1 MANVARTKGFI
12 RLFLVAAVSAST
24 LLIGA
29 CAGDKEEVEYKE
41 APVEDLYNKALD
53 TLEGGDFKAA
63 TKLFDE
69 VERQHPY
76 SPWATKA
83 QIMAAYAYYQ
93 SDQYDEAVAALERF
107 IQLHPANPD
116 VPYAQYLIGL
126 SYYERISDP
135 ARDQEMTQE
144 ARRVFSELI
153 ARYPDSKYARDA
165 RVKLD
170 LANDHLAAKEMVVG
184 RFYLRQRHYLA
195 AINRFKTVIQS
206 YQTTTH
212 VPEALHRLV
221 EAYRALGLDEE
232 AQKAAALLG
241 YNFPGSEWYLDS
253 YALVEDGTVRPTEK
267 SWYELW

>member
-1 MANVARTKGFI
+1 MGFL
-12 RLFLVAAVSAST
+12 RLFLVAALSASA
-24 LLIGA
+24 LSIAA
-29 CAGDKEEVEYKE
+29 CASKDEEVEYKE
-41 APVEDLYNKALD
+41 APVEDLYDNALD
-53 TLEGGDFKAA
+53 TLEAGNYKAA

-83 QIMAAYAYYQ
+83 QIMAAYAYYEA
-93 SDQYDEAVAALERF
+93 DQYDEAVAALERF

-116 VPYAQYLIGL
+116 VPYAHYLIGL

-135 ARDQEMTQE
+135 ARDQEMTRE
-144 ARRVFSELI
+144 ARRVFSELV

-184 RFYLRQRHYLA
+184 RYYLRQRHYLA
-195 AINRFKTVIQS
+195 AINRFKTVIEQ

-221 EAYRALGLDEE
+221 EAYRALGLDDQAE
-232 AQKAAALLG
+232 KMAAVLG
-241 YNFPGSEWYLDS
+241 HNFPGSEWYVDS
-253 YALVEDGTVRPTEK
+253 YALVEDSSVQHPDGKP
-267 SWYELW
+267 WYKFW

>member
-1 MANVARTKGFI
+1 MASTAGTKDFV
-12 RLFLVAAVSAST
+12 RLFLVAAVSG

-29 CAGDKEEVEYKE
+29 CAGDDEEVEYQE
-41 APVEDLYNKALD
+41 APVEGLYNNAMD
-53 TLEGGDFKAA
+53 TLEVGNYGAA
-63 TKLFDE
+63 TRMFDE

-83 QIMAAYAYYQ
+83 QVMAAYAHYQ
-93 SDQYDEAVAALERF
+93 ADQYDEAVAALERF

-116 VPYAQYLIGL
+116 VSYAHYLIGL
-126 SYYERISDP
+126 CYYERISDP

-153 ARYPDSKYARDA
+153 TRYPDSKYARDA

-184 RFYLRQRHYLA
+184 RYYLRQRHYLA
-195 AINRFKTVIQS
+195 AINRFKRVIQF

-212 VPEALHRLV
+212 TPEALHRLV
-221 EAYRALGLDEE
+221 EGYRALGLDDE
-232 AQKAAALLG
+232 AQKVAAVLG
-241 YNFPGSEWYLDS
+241 HNFPGSEWYIDS
-253 YALVEDGTVRPTEK
+253 YALVEDGAVRPPKE
-267 SWYELW
+267 SWYEFW